1 MKCRVRVI
9 ARAEL
14 VKVYEYDVP
23 TNDEG
28 GLHATIMAGE
38 QACVD
43 LESGDLSGW
52 DLTPDCEIISTEI
65 DE

>member
-1 MKCRVRVI
+1 MKCRVRVV

-23 TNDEG
+23 TNDDG
-28 GLHATIMAGE
+28 VLAA
-38 QACVD
+38 
-43 LESGDLSGW
+43 LEAEERSRNELDAGDLSGW